1 MKTLNIFL
9 VVVILGSFI
18 ACDEDVYLFDNDNRV
33 TGRGDIETDKVFV
46 NEFSSIDLENVSNVY
61 VLTGKEQ
68 TVTFTAYENI
78 LPYMEA
84 DVVGDELVLR
94 FNRNINVN
102 SDEEIRVDI
111 TIPELEKVTLSGV
124 GNFYLTG
131 PTQESIGLEL
141 NGVGN
146 IEAFELPVYAAGIE
160 LNGTGNIEVR
170 AKDLLEVDIDGLG
183 NVYYQGDPEIVSDI
197 NGLGEIISE
206 Q

>member
-1 MKTLNIFL
+1 MKTLNIIL
-9 VVVILGSFI
+9 AGAILGTFI
-18 ACDEDVYLFDNDNRV
+18 ACDEDSYIFDNDNRV
-33 TGRGDIETDKVFV
+33 TGRGDIETDEVFV

-68 TVTFTAYENI
+68 SITFTAYENI

-94 FNRNINVN
+94 FMRNISVN

-124 GNFYLTG
+124 GNFYLSG
-131 PTQESIGLEL
+131 PTQESIELEI

-146 IEAFELPVYAAGIE
+146 IEAFNLPVYSAEIE
-160 LNGTGNIEVR
+160 LNGTGNIEVK

-183 NVYYQGDPEIVSDI
+183 NVYYQGEPEIIADI
-197 NGLGEIISE
+197 NGLGEII
-206 Q
+206 QD